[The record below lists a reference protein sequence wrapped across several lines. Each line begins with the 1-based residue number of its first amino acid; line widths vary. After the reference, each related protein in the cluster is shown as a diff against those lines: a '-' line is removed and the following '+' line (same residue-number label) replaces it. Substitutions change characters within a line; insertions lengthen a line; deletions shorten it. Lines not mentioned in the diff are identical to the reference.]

1 MPDQTVERKVFNCIE
16 NRLTFLHF
24 PRLSVK
30 ATGFVLPRR
39 GFKFVL
45 SVKLLFELFSAL
57 QSIVSSEL
65 VVHLVCRPLV
75 EPIRPQNDWPNRLP
89 TSPPLVGL

>member
-30 ATGFVLPRR
+30 ATGFFLEES
-39 GFKFVL
+39 FVL
-45 SVKLLFELFSAL
+45 SIKLLFELFSAL

-75 EPIRPQNDWPNRLP
+75 EPIRPQNDWTNRLP